1 MAITKK
7 QTEIQKMKFEEALS
21 ELEDIS
27 NRMSQGSL
35 PLDESV
41 QCYARGV
48 ELAKH
53 CRNLLDEAEKKIQV
67 LDGELKGLG
76 NKNLRANSGEPAN
89 NNEGFGLD
97 DGIPF

>member
-1 MAITKK
+1 MGTTKN
-7 QTEIQKMKFEEALS
+7 QTSIKDMKFEAALS

-76 NKNLRANSGEPAN
+76 SKNLRANSGEQIQGG
-89 NNEGFGLD
+89 EGFGLD

>member
-1 MAITKK
+1 MGITKK
-7 QTEIQKMKFEEALS
+7 QTDIQNMKFEEALS

-53 CRNLLDEAEKKIQV
+53 CRTLLDEAEKKIQV
-67 LDGELKGLG
+67 LDGELKGVG
-76 NKNLRANSGEPAN
+76 K
-89 NNEGFGLD
+89 
-97 DGIPF
+97 